1 MEHLFDPDDVDL
13 SDDPEYLK
21 LISYAGPLNNT
32 HWAEGKAALAKRA
45 EMLEIDREMSTAWMR
60 AMEKMLLMELSDAE
74 FTAQRMLRLR
84 GWTKERKRRQH
95 NLHYKYDPTRRNP
108 RLVERDTS
116 RQLQS
121 IGARLQAIQERIR
134 DRHPG
139 IAERVAL
146 PAQSSPVDRATA
158 PVRTADRLPA
168 PRARPSR
175 QLRDE
180 AFIPAPGDAPATIA
194 ESATGGPPPPFIPEY
209 LTPATFEMIVKDT
222 GLRDPARA
230 TDEAIVAAY
239 ERAQMG
245 GYPAEYFL
253 ALLRGRTPP
262 PHPDDAEDDQA

>member
-21 LISYAGPLNNT
+21 LISHAGPLNNT
-32 HWAEGKAALAKRA
+32 HWAEGKSALAKRA
-45 EMLEIDREMSTAWMR
+45 EMLEIDREMFTAWMH
-60 AMEKMLLMELSDAE
+60 AMEKLLLMDLTDAE
-74 FTAQRMLRLR
+74 FTAQRMMRLR
-84 GWTKERKRRQH
+84 FWTKERKRRQH

-108 RLVERDTS
+108 RLVERDTT
-116 RQLQS
+116 RQIES
-121 IGARLQAIQERIR
+121 TRARLQAVQERIR

-139 IAERVAL
+139 IAEHVAL
-146 PAQSSPVDRATA
+146 PAQPPPVDHATA

-168 PRARPSR
+168 PRSRPSR

-180 AFIPAPGDAPATIA
+180 AFILAPSDAPAPIA
-194 ESATGGPPPPFIPEY
+194 EPATKGSLPPFIPEY
-209 LTPATFEMIVKDT
+209 LTPTVFEMIVRDS

-230 TDEAIVAAY
+230 TDEEILSAY
-239 ERAQMG
+239 EQAKLG

-262 PHPDDAEDDQA
+262 PNPDDEVAD